1 MSEGDSILKQ
11 FEDFLMEY
19 DIKSTP
25 QDIKLAECENRAF
38 VAMAK
43 RMLEAQKLEKSFWA
57 EVVANVIYIL
67 NRYPTRALHSSL

>member
-43 RMLEAQKLEKSFWA
+43 RMLEAQKLEK
-57 EVVANVIYIL
+57 
-67 NRYPTRALHSSL
+67 